1 MKDEKLLLEGI
12 YAMIEEMR
20 EKPIRSESTIPTV
33 QTVDLSE
40 ITMLIK
46 HWGTQSTKQTSEM
59 KETLATKLDNLAT
72 NAKQTSVPDERLNRI
87 IEILQQPPAKPLP
100 QRHYHSI
107 DLKTPETLRYIL
119 LQWAFIVLFVGSSVF
134 LAFRNMELRD
144 NDLKYRYIK
153 SLNPNNELIH
163 HLEKVFKYDRDRK
176 EIRSIRKNVKKY
188 EDEVKKRAERIEI
201 GK

>member
-20 EKPIRSESTIPTV
+20 EKTICSESTIPTV

-59 KETLATKLDNLAT
+59 KETLVAKLDKLTAS
-72 NAKQTSVPDERLNRI
+72 AKQTSVPDERLNRI

-119 LQWAFIVLFVGSSVF
+119 LQWAFIFLFVGSSIF
-134 LAFRNMELRD
+134 LAFRNMELKD
-144 NDLKYRYIK
+144 NDMKYRYIK
-153 SLNPNNELIH
+153 SLNSNNELIH